1 LILTGLLG
9 GSFNPAHRGH
19 RHISLAAIEALGLD
33 DMWWMVSPGNPL
45 KPREGMA
52 PLTARFASALRASE
66 GTPIKVTAIE
76 EELGTLYTLDTLRG
90 LIARFP
96 DRRFVW
102 LMGADNLSQLHL
114 WKQWQ
119 DIARTVPIAVAGRPG
134 YDAEAQAAPAMGW
147 LRRFVLT
154 ADQVRNRTM
163 GSLPSLVLLQLPPD
177 PTSATAIR
185 AADPDWHEST
195 DYSFNPKSLRDQ
207 VTQRLVR

>member
-1 LILTGLLG
+1 MILTGLLG

-52 PLTARFASALRASE
+52 PLPARFASAVRAAE
-66 GTPIKVTAIE
+66 DTPIKVTAIE
-76 EELGTLYTLDTLRG
+76 QELGTLYTLETLRA
-90 LIARFP
+90 LIERFP

-102 LMGADNLSQLHL
+102 LMGADNLSQFHL

-119 DIARTVPIAVAGRPG
+119 DIVRTVPIAVAGRPG
-134 YDAEAQAAPAMGW
+134 YDAEAQKAPAMGW
-147 LRRFVLT
+147 LRRFVLA

-163 GSLPSLVLLQLPPD
+163 GGLPALVLLQLPPD

-185 AADPDWHEST
+185 AARPDWHESD

-207 VTQRLVR
+207 VTRRLVT